1 MSKLSDLFPSH
12 GYSWTDQAFF
22 NRKSFLSVR
31 LVYILFFTAQYS
43 YGHNLYFYCL
53 CDFAKNRIY
62 RFYHVF
68 IFSHSRFTKTE
79 TTVLPF
85 EGLKYINLEW
95 CNECKWI
102 MFERQ
107 YSFKTEKLNKILDLA
122 ELNAIITK
130 KFQPT
135 WSVASRPKSSGGL
148 VMTYRLLE
156 ASNELDVSR
165 NLKQLKS
172 NIIAR

>member
-1 MSKLSDLFPSH
+1 MVILEPIRRFSIGNHFWASGWFIS
-12 GYSWTDQAFF
+12 YSLLHNT
-22 NRKSFLSVR
+22 LMVII
-31 LVYILFFTAQYS
+31 YI
-43 YGHNLYFYCL
+43 FYCL
-53 CDFAKNRIY
+53 CNFAKNRIY
-62 RFYHVF
+62 RFYDVF

-107 YSFKTEKLNKILDLA
+107 YSFKTEKLDKILDLA

>member
-1 MSKLSDLFPSH
+1 MVILEPIRRFSIGNHFWASGWFIS
-12 GYSWTDQAFF
+12 YSLLHNTLMVIINIFIVF
-22 NRKSFLSVR
+22 G
-31 LVYILFFTAQYS
+31 IL
-43 YGHNLYFYCL
+43 L
-53 CDFAKNRIY
+53 KNRIY

>member
-1 MSKLSDLFPSH
+1 MVILEPIRRFSIGNHFWASGWFIS
-12 GYSWTDQAFF
+12 YSLLHNT
-22 NRKSFLSVR
+22 LMVII
-31 LVYILFFTAQYS
+31 YIFIVFGIL
-43 YGHNLYFYCL
+43 L
-53 CDFAKNRIY
+53 KNRIY
-62 RFYHVF
+62 RLYHVF

-107 YSFKTEKLNKILDLA
+107 YSFKTEKPNKILNLA

-165 NLKQLKS
+165 NLKQSKS

>member
-1 MSKLSDLFPSH
+1 MVILEPIRRFSIGNHFWASGWFIS
-12 GYSWTDQAFF
+12 YSLLHNT
-22 NRKSFLSVR
+22 LMVII
-31 LVYILFFTAQYS
+31 YIFIVFGIL
-43 YGHNLYFYCL
+43 L
-53 CDFAKNRIY
+53 KNRIY
-62 RFYHVF
+62 RFYHLL

-107 YSFKTEKLNKILDLA
+107 YSFKTEKLDKILDLA

>member
-1 MSKLSDLFPSH
+1 MVILEPIRRFSIGNHFWASGWFIS
-12 GYSWTDQAFF
+12 YSLLHNT
-22 NRKSFLSVR
+22 LMVII
-31 LVYILFFTAQYS
+31 YIFIVFGIL
-43 YGHNLYFYCL
+43 L
-53 CDFAKNRIY
+53 KNRIY
-62 RFYHVF
+62 RFYHLL

-85 EGLKYINLEW
+85 EGLKYINLER

-107 YSFKTEKLNKILDLA
+107 YSFKTEKLNKILNLA

>member
-1 MSKLSDLFPSH
+1 MVILEPIRRFSIGNHFWASGWFIS
-12 GYSWTDQAFF
+12 Y
-22 NRKSFLSVR
+22 FLLHNTLMVII
-31 LVYILFFTAQYS
+31 YIFIVFGIL
-43 YGHNLYFYCL
+43 L
-53 CDFAKNRIY
+53 KNRIY
-62 RFYHVF
+62 RFYHLL

-79 TTVLPF
+79 TTVFSF

-107 YSFKTEKLNKILDLA
+107 YSFKTEKPNKILNLA

>member
-1 MSKLSDLFPSH
+1 MVILEPIRRFSIGNHFWASGWFIS
-12 GYSWTDQAFF
+12 YSLLHNT
-22 NRKSFLSVR
+22 LMVII
-31 LVYILFFTAQYS
+31 YIFIVFGIL
-43 YGHNLYFYCL
+43 L
-53 CDFAKNRIY
+53 KNRIY
-62 RFYHVF
+62 RFYHLL

-107 YSFKTEKLNKILDLA
+107 YSFKTEKPNKILNLA

>member
-1 MSKLSDLFPSH
+1 MVILEPIRRFSIGNHFWASGWFIS
-12 GYSWTDQAFF
+12 YSLLHNT
-22 NRKSFLSVR
+22 LMVII
-31 LVYILFFTAQYS
+31 YIFIVFRIL
-43 YGHNLYFYCL
+43 L
-53 CDFAKNRIY
+53 KNRSD
-62 RFYHVF
+62 RFYHVS

-85 EGLKYINLEW
+85 EGLKYINLQW

-107 YSFKTEKLNKILDLA
+107 YSFKTEKLNKILNLA
-122 ELNAIITK
+122 KLNAIIIK
-130 KFQPT
+130 EIQPT

-165 NLKQLKS
+165 NLKQSKS